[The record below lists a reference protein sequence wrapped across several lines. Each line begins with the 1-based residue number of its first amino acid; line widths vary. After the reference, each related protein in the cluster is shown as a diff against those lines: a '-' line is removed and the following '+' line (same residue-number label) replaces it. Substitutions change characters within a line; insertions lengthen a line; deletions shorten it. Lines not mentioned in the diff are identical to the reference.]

1 MGDAVTA
8 GVGASSIEP
17 QTKTRHRRD
26 IQGLRAILMIQ
37 VLLFHAWSVGSPIGV
52 DAFIMISAYLMTS
65 SSVRRAEAGN
75 MPSILE
81 RWATTF
87 KRLLPPLAIVV
98 VATLIASIFFLPP
111 NRWQSM
117 VTQSVASLTY
127 WQNWLLSHIST
138 DYFAQNHALSS
149 PLQHLWSMSMQ
160 GQVFLA
166 WPVVM
171 ALMVL
176 LARRRRWSIRRTVFF
191 GFAALTAL
199 SLTWL
204 ITTSAPT
211 GAIYFDTRARIW
223 EFALG
228 SAIAALAP
236 KLRLPE
242 RMARAL
248 TWLALAVLVL
258 YCLVLIGEYPG
269 PMAAVP
275 MLATS
280 VLLLFGG
287 GPQPSG
293 VTRLLS
299 WRPLVELGNIS
310 YSVYLVHWP
319 IFVLYLVAVGGEQL
333 GFMEGL
339 VLMQVSAWLAYLLTR
354 FVDDPIRTLAWANTP
369 ARKAQ
374 IIAFTLWLALTFVFT
389 VQVGINASA
398 QSALRQ
404 AQQTSAAAAMGD
416 EGAGATATSTP
427 PSTEEEA
434 EKTTGT
440 LEGFPGAAAMLHG
453 GDFAFVGD
461 AIPSPFTLEDE
472 WVWYEGVC
480 SDAAANAVFREPQT
494 GCHAYGDPATA
505 SGRVLVAGSSHAEQ
519 TLMPAVRLFAQQN
532 NLYVEAVLK
541 TGCPW
546 SMPNPAEPE
555 SCGAHNLNVLR
566 YAQEQ
571 PFDYVFLIVTATTAD
586 GPAESLGYDVQTL
599 IKDLADTGATVIGIR
614 DNLRSNTDLFECA
627 ATQDPAT
634 AFGGCLLN
642 RADFFAEDT
651 LVEPLLEMEG
661 FHYVEVMDLLCT
673 EDICPTIIGNVQVY
687 LDTNHLT
694 QSYANTMAPIIVS
707 RIEDSLAN

>member
-1 MGDAVTA
+1 MRDAAGANTA
-8 GVGASSIEP
+8 LSPKPPSG
-17 QTKTRHRRD
+17 KTGYRRD

-65 SSVRRAEAGN
+65 SFVRCAEAGAT
-75 MPSILE
+75 PSILE

-127 WQNWLLSHIST
+127 WQNWLLSHIAT

-160 GQVFLA
+160 GQVFLV
-166 WPVVM
+166 WPVLMTV
-171 ALMVL
+171 MVL
-176 LARRRRWSIRRTVFF
+176 LARRRGWSIRKTIFF

-211 GAIYFDTRARIW
+211 DAIYFDTRARIW

-236 KLRLPE
+236 KLRLPQ
-242 RMARAL
+242 RMARAI
-248 TWLALAVLVL
+248 TWVALAVLLL

-280 VLLLFGG
+280 AILLFGG
-287 GPQPSG
+287 SESTG

-319 IFVLYLVAVGGEQL
+319 IFVLYLVAIGSERL

-339 VLMQVSAWLAYLLTR
+339 VLMQVSVGIAYLLTR
-354 FVDDPIRTLAWANTP
+354 FVDDPIRTLTWANTP

-374 IIAFTLWLALTFVFT
+374 IIAFTLWLALTFVLT
-389 VQVGINASA
+389 VQIGINATA

-404 AQQTSAAAAMGD
+404 AQQTADAAAVKGEG
-416 EGAGATATSTP
+416 EGAAATTHNP
-427 PSTEEEA
+427 PSTDQKLV
-434 EKTTGT
+434 KTTGT

-453 GDFAFVGD
+453 GDFAFAGE
-461 AIPSPFTLEDE
+461 AIPSPFALDDE
-472 WVWYEGVC
+472 WVWYEGAC
-480 SDAAANAVFREPQT
+480 SEAAANWVFREPQT
-494 GCHAYGDPATA
+494 GCHAYGDPAA
-505 SGRVLVAGSSHAEQ
+505 AGGRVLVAGSSHAEQ
-519 TLMPAVRLFAQQN
+519 TLMPAVRQFAQQN

-546 SMPNPAEPE
+546 SMPNPAEPA
-555 SCGAHNLNVLR
+555 SCGAHNLNILN

-586 GPAESLGYDVQTL
+586 GPGENLGYDVQTL
-599 IKDLADTGATVIGIR
+599 IKSLTDTGATVIGIR
-614 DNLRSNTDLFECA
+614 DNLRSRTDLFECA
-627 ATQDPAT
+627 SSQDPAA

-642 RADFFAEDT
+642 RADFFADDA
-651 LVEPLLEMEG
+651 LVEPLLDLEG
-661 FHYVEVMDLLCT
+661 FHFVEVMDLLCT
-673 EDICPTIIGNVQVY
+673 EDVCPTIIGNVQVY

-694 QSYANTMAPIIVS
+694 QSYANTMAPIIVE
-707 RIEDSLAN
+707 RVEGALAD